1 MASGASELSNGSAEL
16 ANSTNGMDQKII
28 DQLQDAIDEK
38 LGQDFTPHSFVA
50 PSNTNVDSVQFVYV
64 VSGVDEPDNEE
75 AESVTEE
82 EQTEKTIIDRFFA
95 LFTSQE

>member
-1 MASGASELSNGSAEL
+1 
-16 ANSTNGMDQKII
+16 MDQKII

-38 LGQDFTPHSFVA
+38 LGQDFTPHSFVV

-64 VSGVDEPDNEE
+64 ISGVDEPDDEDTTP
-75 AESVTEE
+75 ATEE